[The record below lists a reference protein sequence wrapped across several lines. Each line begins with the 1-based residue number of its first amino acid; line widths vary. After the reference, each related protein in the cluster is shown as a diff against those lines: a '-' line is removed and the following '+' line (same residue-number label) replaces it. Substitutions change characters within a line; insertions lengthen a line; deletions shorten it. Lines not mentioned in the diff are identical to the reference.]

1 MTRFA
6 KTLSVFLAL
15 ALVALGLA
23 ACGGSQ
29 APISTGSSNPGGA
42 ATPAAGT
49 EKGIIIRMEPE
60 TGTLDPAGN
69 SSTTYW
75 NYSAYALAPLVELAS
90 DGSYDFII
98 AESCDINE
106 DNTVFTFHF
115 REGAAWSDGSPCTPA
130 DYINTMQRA
139 LDPACGSGYSDF
151 LFKIKN
157 GKAIYEGSADISTLG
172 VEAPDDKTLVITLEE
187 PCQYFLD
194 LLFLPVFYPSHA
206 ELATETNGDWCFDP
220 ARSVANG
227 PFYLAEYVP
236 EQYILLKKNPYY
248 VQKDRISLDYI
259 KLLAIADTQ
268 SAISAYKTGEVDLT
282 GADYTVLA
290 EYEGKGD
297 LVVLPG
303 MTTYYTLL
311 NWDREP
317 LSNPLVR
324 EALSLAIDRDAIAA
338 SAGKGS
344 YEPTSFFVAKYMTS
358 KLTGQGKKWGEEVDP
373 LVTLNIE
380 RAQQLLAEA
389 GFPNG
394 EGFPELSF
402 KYPAMEV
409 EAAIAQ
415 SLQAQWKQNLGIMV
429 SLESQEY
436 QVNISDRRAGDF
448 DICRMRWT
456 ADYADPTTFLSMYT
470 GSASYN
476 DSGVASAK
484 YEELLALSERESDP
498 AKRFQILHDAEK
510 ALVAED
516 FAFIPT
522 LAGIGVTLRNPKI
535 GNIVINPSRN
545 SPFYKY
551 ATLAD

>member
-6 KTLSVFLAL
+6 KLLSVFLILSLL
-15 ALVALGLA
+15 ALSLA
-23 ACGGSQ
+23 ACGGAQ
-29 APISTGSSNPGGA
+29 APETSPAGA
-42 ATPAAGT
+42 AASPSGGGEREIT
-49 EKGIIIRMEPE
+49 IRMEPE

-69 SSTTYW
+69 SSITYW
-75 NYSAYALAPLVELAS
+75 GYAAYALAPLVELAP
-90 DGSYDFII
+90 DGSYDYII

-130 DYINTMQRA
+130 DYINTMKRA

-151 LFKIKN
+151 LFKVKN
-157 GKAIYEGSADISTLG
+157 GKAIYEGSADPDTLG
-172 VEAPDDKTLVITLEE
+172 VSAPDDKTLVITLEE

-206 ELATETNGDWCFDP
+206 EKATETNGDWCFDP
-220 ARSVANG
+220 ARSLANG

-248 VQKDRISLDYI
+248 VQKERISLDSI

-268 SAISAYKTGEVDLT
+268 SAISAYKTGEVDVT
-282 GADYTVLA
+282 SADYTVLA
-290 EYEGKGD
+290 EYEGEDD
-297 LVVLPG
+297 LVILPS
-303 MTTYYTLL
+303 MTSYYTLL

-324 EALSLAIDRDAIAA
+324 EALSISIDRDAIAA

-344 YEPTSFFVAKYMTS
+344 YEPTSFFVARYMTS
-358 KLTGQGKKWGEEVDP
+358 KLGGGEGKKWGEEVDP
-373 LVTLNIE
+373 LLALNIE

-389 GFPNG
+389 GYPGG

-415 SLQAQWKQNLGIMV
+415 SMQAQWKQNLGITV
-429 SLESQEY
+429 NLEAQEY

-470 GSASYN
+470 ASASYN

-484 YEELLALSERESDP
+484 YEELLALSEREGEPS
-498 AKRFQILHDAEK
+498 KRFQLLHDTEK
-510 ALVAED
+510 VLVAEE

-522 LAGIGVTLRNPKI
+522 LAGIGVTLRSPKL

-545 SPFYKY
+545 TPFYKY